1 VHRLHHL
8 KKINKLLIA
17 TNNPGKFKELKEIL
31 PKKIKYYKPRDFN
44 LPEPVENGKTF
55 KANAKIKSLYASKK
69 TGIISISDDSGL
81 EIDVLGKKP
90 GIYSARWAG
99 PNKNFKV
106 AIKRIFG
113 QLKKKKKLNPRCR
126 FICAMSIGFP
136 DGKSF
141 EFQGKIEGK
150 ISFPARGSKG
160 FGYDPIFVPIGE
172 NKTFAQINKNK
183 KNKISHRYKA
193 FIKIKKYFKFS

>member
-1 VHRLHHL
+1 
-8 KKINKLLIA
+8 
-17 TNNPGKFKELKEIL
+17 
-31 PKKIKYYKPRDFN
+31 
-44 LPEPVENGKTF
+44 
-55 KANAKIKSLYASKK
+55 
-69 TGIISISDDSGL
+69 
-81 EIDVLGKKP
+81 
-90 GIYSARWAG
+90 
-99 PNKNFKV
+99 
-106 AIKRIFG
+106 
-113 QLKKKKKLNPRCR
+113 
-126 FICAMSIGFP
+126 MSIGFP